1 MSDIYVYKNRFWKP
15 THIFGYT
22 GAPEKFTLTPGEYLF
37 MCNGAKGGRTNAENV
52 TNYGGTSYGILN
64 LNEQSD
70 FYAVVGGDGQ
80 DITNTREPS
89 IGGYNGGGNGGG
101 GHSSYIAGAGGGG
114 ASDVRL
120 NIDPDIP
127 GIIRYTAPDEYDE
140 VEYIESDGTQYI
152 DTGYI
157 HKVNTKIECVC
168 EVSSSISIRWGC
180 LFGARWWN
188 TYYSMALF
196 TRFDDSN
203 KPTFYCASG
212 RYDAITDGGF
222 PYNNKT
228 KVEVY
233 NNVAAW
239 YDTDGNYI
247 GKIVGGTQN
256 DGRYS
261 TYIFEFNNGGSPDGS
276 KNIMKLYSFKIYEDD
291 TLLHWYVPVKTNDP
305 NQPTVAGLYDLVG
318 RTFLQKR
325 VGNDFTTGDIVETK
339 TAYEKETIIPVSLL
353 SRIMVAGGGG
363 GSPIMGVASGEYAC
377 YFGIGGGASGGQLIC
392 NASDENANK
401 IATQEEGYSFGI
413 GMTPPNKTSYANWG
427 AEGAAGGG
435 GGWYGGYSSNS
446 QSMECTSC
454 GGGGGSGYVLTE
466 SSYKPERYTDYVSE
480 DYYFTDTLMTGGTA
494 ESSSIIICQE
504 ISRYNAGDTLIFPCV
519 GWTEKVQMYLGKYRI
534 KCWGG
539 DGGARYTP
547 ANIARGGYAEAIM
560 SPQIP
565 FEAYVTVGGSGLR
578 SSTAYESTLAIR
590 PTLAFNG
597 GGTAGALNDV
607 RSSFGGG
614 ASDVR
619 INSNNLLARVIVAGG
634 AGGHGSAESSGD
646 RFGGAG
652 GGTTGGVSSN
662 TSNGTVPGPG
672 TQTESPAHDTVG
684 GDFGLGGNGSAI
696 NGGFGGAGGGGWYGG
711 SGCLPNGSSDN
722 DRGGC
727 GGSGYILTESSN
739 KPVGYLVGKDFYM
752 TDGILTT
759 GGNNLSY
766 GQTKIEI
773 DVIDVSFAKMLCKD
787 DEGFKY
793 FNKETGAWEF
803 LFVRQPTIEEFEEY
817 GSFSVTTDDG
827 LLNNYEIY
835 VYDEV
840 NSGVDTATFTVRP
853 PKQTI
858 RTVAHT
864 PNFITKLTI
873 DADID
878 SDNVDFE
885 VQSTRHGI
893 AEDARVELTISANM
907 HDEPNME
914 TKVYCVHAYTQGKA
928 TTYVDPKKKEK
939 TIDHIDLLPVG
950 IGNKMPSRYK
960 SYLGGFI
967 NNSEAITA
975 VNSGVSCERNRNIYS
990 ATLCNDT
997 VVRFT
1002 KLNLVTNTSTIIKD
1016 IPKTQLGNTYYGG
1029 LLVDDEYM
1037 YLTSSYNNN
1046 TRIIYRISLDP
1057 NNTTVDQY
1065 SPGSD
1070 SNYSFNCFGKMEWW
1084 NDHTIIICYRYGFL
1098 LFDTKTLTWTV
1109 KNKSDSISPRYDFA
1123 VGKKYAMAMYG
1134 GNSQSAWVC
1143 DIETNTWYGFK
1154 ETWGS
1159 WIGKYQN
1166 CCCYANGKFY
1176 VTQQNYLYI
1185 VDEDEMAQCLET
1197 GETLNIHSIVTPY
1210 SSLTPKTIN
1219 YADGVLYIT
1228 ILNSQT
1234 LYIYDIANDR
1244 FTSTALPFAMNGWD
1258 QNGWCRPTSF
1268 RGYFFAANIRLYVIN
1283 FVEYAKYNMGY
1294 KYDQFSFLTN
1304 SDHESEYEYDER
1316 FVSFTDSYMTI
1327 HDGDI
1332 QLPLEVIDETN
1343 HILKVDM
1350 DKSQYNEFI
1359 SFKLTKEREEDP
1371 TDESTTDSP

>member
-1 MSDIYVYKNRFWKP
+1 
-15 THIFGYT
+15 
-22 GAPEKFTLTPGEYLF
+22 
-37 MCNGAKGGRTNAENV
+37 
-52 TNYGGTSYGILN
+52 
-64 LNEQSD
+64 
-70 FYAVVGGDGQ
+70 
-80 DITNTREPS
+80 
-89 IGGYNGGGNGGG
+89 
-101 GHSSYIAGAGGGG
+101 
-114 ASDVRL
+114 
-120 NIDPDIP
+120 
-127 GIIRYTAPDEYDE
+127 
-140 VEYIESDGTQYI
+140 
-152 DTGYI
+152 
-157 HKVNTKIECVC
+157 
-168 EVSSSISIRWGC
+168 
-180 LFGARWWN
+180 
-188 TYYSMALF
+188 
-196 TRFDDSN
+196 
-203 KPTFYCASG
+203 
-212 RYDAITDGGF
+212 
-222 PYNNKT
+222 
-228 KVEVY
+228 
-233 NNVAAW
+233 
-239 YDTDGNYI
+239 
-247 GKIVGGTQN
+247 
-256 DGRYS
+256 
-261 TYIFEFNNGGSPDGS
+261 
-276 KNIMKLYSFKIYEDD
+276 
-291 TLLHWYVPVKTNDP
+291 
-305 NQPTVAGLYDLVG
+305 
-318 RTFLQKR
+318 
-325 VGNDFTTGDIVETK
+325 
-339 TAYEKETIIPVSLL
+339 
-353 SRIMVAGGGG
+353 
-363 GSPIMGVASGEYAC
+363 
-377 YFGIGGGASGGQLIC
+377 
-392 NASDENANK
+392 
-401 IATQEEGYSFGI
+401 
-413 GMTPPNKTSYANWG
+413 MTPPDKTSFNTNG
-427 AEGAAGGG
+427 GEGAAGGG

-446 QSMECTSC
+446 SSRAYTSC

-466 SSYKPERYTDYVSE
+466 SSYKPEAYTDYVSE
-480 DYYFTDTLMTGGTA
+480 DYYFTDALMTGGTA

-504 ISRYNAGDTLIFPCV
+504 ISRYNAGDKLIFPCV

-539 DGGARYTP
+539 DGGVRYTP

-560 SPQIP
+560 SPQLP
-565 FEAYVTVGGSGLR
+565 FVAYVTVGGSGLR

-619 INSNNLLARVIVAGG
+619 INFNDLLARVIVAGG
-634 AGGHGSAESSGD
+634 AGGHGSAESSSN

-662 TSNGTVPGPG
+662 TGWGTVPGPG

-684 GDFGLGGNGSAI
+684 GDFGLGGNGSAT
-696 NGGFGGAGGGGWYGG
+696 NSGFGGAGGGGWYGG
-711 SGCLPNGSSDN
+711 SGCLPDGGGDD

-739 KPVGYLVGKDFYM
+739 KPVGYLVGEDFYM

-759 GGNNLSY
+759 GGNNLGY

-773 DVIDVSFAKMLCKD
+773 DVIDVSFARMLCKD

-793 FNKETGAWEF
+793 FNGETGMWEF
-803 LFVRQPTIEEFEEY
+803 LFVRQPTIEDFEEY
-817 GSFSVTTDDG
+817 GSLRVTTDAG
-827 LLNNYEIY
+827 LLNEYEIY
-835 VYDEV
+835 VYDAV
-840 NSGVDTATFTVRP
+840 NAGLDTATFTVRP

-858 RTVAHT
+858 RTVACT
-864 PNFITKLTI
+864 SNLVTKLTI

-878 SDNVDFE
+878 SNNVDFE
-885 VQSTRHGI
+885 VQSERHGV

-928 TTYVDPKKKEK
+928 STYVDPKKKEK

-967 NNSEAITA
+967 NNTEAITS
-975 VNSGVSCERNRNIYS
+975 VNSGVSRERNRNIYS

-1016 IPKTQLGNTYYGG
+1016 IPKTQLGNTYYGD

-1037 YLTSSYNNN
+1037 YITSSDNNS

-1057 NNTTVDQY
+1057 NDSTVNQY
-1065 SPGSD
+1065 SPGSSSD
-1070 SNYSFNCFGKMEWW
+1070 YNFNCFGKMEWW
-1084 NDHTIIICYRYGFL
+1084 NDHTIIICYRYGHL
-1098 LFDTKTLTWTV
+1098 LFDTKTLTWTA
-1109 KNKSDSISPRYDFA
+1109 KNKSEGLSPPRYDSA
-1123 VGKKYAMAMYG
+1123 VGKKYAINVRG
-1134 GNSQSAWVC
+1134 GVSQSAWVC
-1143 DIETNTWYGFK
+1143 DIETNTWYDFK
-1154 ETWGS
+1154 IVMGVGWTGT
-1159 WIGKYQN
+1159 YQN

-1185 VDEDEMAQCLET
+1185 FDEDEMTRCIET
-1197 GETLNIHSIVTPY
+1197 GGTLNIRSIVTPY

-1228 ILNSQT
+1228 ILNSRT
-1234 LYIYDIANDR
+1234 LYIYDIANDK
-1244 FTSTALPFAMNGWD
+1244 FFSTALPFAMNGWD

-1268 RGYFFAANIRLYVIN
+1268 RGYFFAANIRLYATN

-1359 SFKLTKEREEDP
+1359 SFKITKEREEDM